1 MKSYILIIYL
11 LFASL
16 LFFQCENKAPEKN
29 ENKLLVEKASMDEI
43 EAGIK
48 KYITEKQKN
57 NKGIFHLETDTA
69 SYDMRLVRVHTEFL
83 SNLGPGKYFACVD
96 LAVKSG
102 DVYDVDFFLEGT
114 PGNMSVT
121 RTSVHKLNGKPYYT
135 WKQNK
140 EDETW
145 STVAVDQADNTLLG
159 VIEEKDSFNFYYTIK
174 LPKIKGEGKLWIP
187 IAQSNKFQKIKII
200 DKQFPVSP
208 KILTE
213 NTFGNKAFY
222 IELNERDSDQEVQ
235 INYAVRRLE
244 KSPYASDS
252 NEDLSKYLKPNTLI
266 PVNEIFKNIALT
278 AIGNKT
284 KDDTLIMARA
294 LYDYVIDSMKYIKD
308 GKYGTGDAVYA
319 CDAQS
324 GNCSEFHSY
333 FIALARS
340 IGIPARFGI
349 GAAIP
354 SSRNKGGVNGYH
366 CWAEFYTDGQWWPVD
381 ISEANKYSNLATYYF
396 GHHPANRI
404 AFSQGRDITFDPLPA
419 SGPIYFFAY
428 PVMEVD
434 GGIVRPEVEFSF
446 LRP

>member
-1 MKSYILIIYL
+1 
-11 LFASL
+11 
-16 LFFQCENKAPEKN
+16 
-29 ENKLLVEKASMDEI
+29 
-43 EAGIK
+43 
-48 KYITEKQKN
+48 
-57 NKGIFHLETDTA
+57 
-69 SYDMRLVRVHTEFL
+69 
-83 SNLGPGKYFACVD
+83 
-96 LAVKSG
+96 
-102 DVYDVDFFLEGT
+102 
-114 PGNMSVT
+114 MSVT

-145 STVAVDQADNTLLG
+145 STVAVDQSDNSLLG

-174 LPKIKGEGKLWIP
+174 LPKIEGEGQLWIP
-187 IAQSNKFQKIKII
+187 IAQNSQFQNIEIM
-200 DKQFPVSP
+200 DKYFPVSP
-208 KILTE
+208 KVLTD
-213 NTFGNKAFY
+213 TVFGNKAFY
-222 IELNERDSDQEVQ
+222 ITIREDYSNQEIQ
-235 INYAVRRLE
+235 IKYAVKRLE

-252 NEDLSKYLKPNTLI
+252 NEDLSKYLKSNTLI
-266 PVNEIFKNIALT
+266 PVNERFKNIALT
-278 AIGNKT
+278 AIGEKT
-284 KDDTLIMARA
+284 RDDTLMMARA

-354 SSRNKGGVNGYH
+354 SNRNEGGVNGYH
-366 CWAEFYTDGQWWPVD
+366 CWAEFYTNGEWWPVD

-396 GHHPANRI
+396 GHHGANRI

-419 SGPIYFFAY
+419 SGPINFFAY
-428 PVMEVD
+428 PVMEVN
-434 GGIVRPEVEFSF
+434 GGVVRPEVEFSF